1 MSILAPSA
9 AALAA
14 SLLAIQ
20 VASAVIAM
28 VRCRQKKGIDGTA
41 APMQRPKGVTIVR
54 PLCGLEPFSEETL
67 EASFHIDWPDYELIF
82 CVGNTDDPIVPLAQ
96 AAIDRHPHI
105 AARLL
110 VGMERLGPNPKLNN
124 MAKGFRGARFDII
137 VFVDSNLLVAPDYLK
152 RLTAAWRD
160 DTGMVTAPAY
170 GDRPEGFWSLL
181 ECAML
186 NSYQARIQYAVD
198 TLGFGFA
205 QGKSLMFRR
214 ADLERGGLESLASE
228 PAEDAASTKM
238 MRDQQRGIAV
248 AGPPYP
254 QLLGRRSL
262 AQVWGRHLR
271 WARLRRASFPVL
283 FAPEIFSGALPPL
296 AATLVAAHGAE
307 INLAAAALVFL
318 AIWYAPEWLLS
329 RVAGW
334 PRPAALLPAMLLRD
348 ILLPALYFCAFFG
361 RSVTWN
367 GTKVELAA
375 APKRR
380 APQRPQ
386 IIASVITAGSARLAR
401 VSLARGSL
409 VRSLKTLR
417 RP

>member
-1 MSILAPSA
+1 MSILAQSA

-14 SLLAIQ
+14 SLLTIQ
-20 VASAVIAM
+20 VASAAIAM
-28 VRCRQKKGIDGTA
+28 VRCRKGAPVGTTSKSKNNLKGI
-41 APMQRPKGVTIVR
+41 TIVR
-54 PLCGLEPFSEETL
+54 PLCGLEPYSQETI
-67 EASFHIDWPDYELIF
+67 EASFQIDWPDYELIF
-82 CVGNTDDPIVPLAQ
+82 CVADAQDPIVPLAQ
-96 AAIDRHPHI
+96 TAIDRHPHVP
-105 AARLL
+105 ARLL
-110 VGMERLGPNPKLNN
+110 FGMERLGPNPKLNN
-124 MAKGFRGARFDII
+124 MAKGFRNARFDII
-137 VFVDSNLLVAPDYLK
+137 VFVDSNLLVAPDYLH
-152 RLTAAWRD
+152 RLTGAWRAD
-160 DTGMVTAPAY
+160 AGMVTAPAF

-198 TLGFGFA
+198 TLGSGFA

-228 PAEDAASTKM
+228 PAEDAAATKM
-238 MRDQQRGIAV
+238 MRGKARGIAV

-283 FAPEIFSGALPPL
+283 FAPEIFSGVLPPL
-296 AATLVAAHGAE
+296 AAALVAAHGAG
-307 INLAAAALVFL
+307 INLLAATVVFL
-318 AIWYAPEWLLS
+318 AVWYIPEWLLT
-329 RVAGW
+329 RIAGW
-334 PRPAALLPAMLLRD
+334 PRSAALLPAMLLRD

-367 GTKVELAA
+367 GNKVDLAA

-380 APQRPQ
+380 VLQRPQ
-386 IIASVITAGSARLAR
+386 IIATVLSAGSARLAR
-401 VSLARGSL
+401 VSLKSFR
-409 VRSLKTLR
+409 RS
-417 RP
+417 